1 MDAKTVLPSPTTAS
15 SRRPW
20 TTLLGIAALG
30 GAAVLATLVALPSSA
45 EAAEAPVLLGRAG
58 SFSVLAGS
66 EITNT
71 GPSVI
76 TGNVGVHPGSAI
88 SGLTGLPDGTVL
100 GVQHAANAVALG
112 AKAALSTAYTD
123 AAGRTPFTLL
133 ANELG
138 GTTQLPGVYR
148 AAEAQVTGP
157 LTLNAQGD
165 PTAVF
170 IFQVSS
176 TLTTASNS
184 SVRLING
191 AQPCNVF
198 WQVSSS
204 ATLGTDTDFVGT
216 ILAST
221 SIALQSGTSVIGRAF
236 AQTGAV
242 TLDNNVITRPICAP
256 VTTTSASSGSASTT
270 TSSGVPTSATSGSSA
285 APTSAGAGGSGTGT
299 GTGAG
304 TGVGGGAGG
313 LPTGPDGRVLRTGV
327 GLDNTVGGG
336 AGGGAGGGSGGGSGS
351 GRDTDLA
358 LTGFAPLPL
367 MVVGG
372 LLFVVGGLLL
382 SAGPVGARV
391 RRLRQPHRHG

>member
-1 MDAKTVLPSPTTAS
+1 MHARTVLPCPTTAS
-15 SRRPW
+15 PRRPW
-20 TTLLGIAALG
+20 TTVLGIAALS
-30 GAAVLATLVALPSSA
+30 GAAVLATLMSLPSPA
-45 EAAEAPVLLGRAG
+45 EAAEPPVLLGSAG
-58 SFSVLAGS
+58 AFAVLAGS

-71 GPSVI
+71 GPTVI
-76 TGNVGVHPGSAI
+76 TGDLGVHPGSAI
-88 SGLTGLPDGTVL
+88 SGFTGPPNGTVL
-100 GVQHAANAVALG
+100 GVQHAADDVALG
-112 AKAALSTAYTD
+112 AKADLSIAYTD
-123 AAGRTPFTLL
+123 AAGRTPFTML

-148 AAEAQVTGP
+148 AAEAQLTGP
-157 LTLNAQGD
+157 LTLNAAGD

-184 SVRLING
+184 SVLLING
-191 AQPCNVF
+191 ADPCNVF

-204 ATLGTDTDFVGT
+204 ATLGTDTDFIST

-242 TLDNNVITRPICAP
+242 TMDNNVITRPLCAP
-256 VTTTSASSGSASTT
+256 ITTSPSTSPS
-270 TSSGVPTSATSGSSA
+270 TSSSTPDDSTSPTSSA
-285 APTSAGAGGSGTGT
+285 APTSTGPGDTAGPGGPPTGTGLSNGAGGS
-299 GTGAG
+299 
-304 TGVGGGAGG
+304 
-313 LPTGPDGRVLRTGV
+313 
-327 GLDNTVGGG
+327 
-336 AGGGAGGGSGGGSGS
+336 AGGGAGGPSGS
-351 GRDTDLA
+351 ARDTDLA

-367 MVVGG
+367 MVVGS
-372 LLFVVGGLLL
+372 LLLVVGGLLL